1 MNKPE
6 IILVGGGGHC
16 RSCIDVIEQQER
28 YRIAGVVDL
37 PEKVGQ
43 KVLGYPI
50 IGGDDD
56 LPRIAKEY
64 RYFLVTLGQIKS
76 PARRVAIFE
85 QLKGLGAQLPAI
97 FSPRAY
103 VSRHANLGEG
113 TIVMHGALVNAG
125 AQVGR
130 NCIIN
135 TFCLL
140 EHDAA
145 IGDHC
150 HISTAAIINGG
161 TAVAKKTFV
170 GSNTVTREG
179 ISIGANC
186 IIGGGVAVLRNIP
199 CETIFTGKKPS

>member
-16 RSCIDVIEQQER
+16 RSCIDVVEQQGH

-37 PEKVGQ
+37 PEKIGQ

-50 IGGDDD
+50 IGGDED
-56 LPRIAKEY
+56 LPRLAKQY

-103 VSRHANLGEG
+103 VSRHAIVGEG

-179 ISIGANC
+179 ISIGTNC
-186 IIGGGVAVLRNIP
+186 IIGGGVAVLQNIP